1 MAVVIFGGCGFVGL
15 NIAEALLRRGRAV
28 VLADRIPLPNA
39 ARKALAPHPGALRV
53 VATDITDPEA
63 VGRALEPGAEAIEA
77 VVLGAALTAGPARE
91 AAEPDA
97 ILRVNLLAQVEVLRR
112 AKAAGARRVLNLS
125 SGSAYGDAPAPG
137 GALAEDGGAEPA
149 TLYAVTK
156 LASERVAA
164 RLGALW
170 GLDVRSV
177 RLSAVFGPWE
187 RDTGARDTL
196 SPQFQILLAAE
207 RGEPALLPR
216 EGWRDW
222 IYAPDV
228 AEAVELLIDAPAP
241 RHGLYNVTA
250 PTAWPVLAWGRV
262 LRGARPG
269 FVCRLAEAGEAPT
282 VSLHGD
288 ADRPNL
294 DGTRLA
300 EEFGFRAARGM
311 EDSAARLG
319 EWWRE
324 HGRELLEGA

>member
-1 MAVVIFGGCGFVGL
+1 MTVLIFGGCGFVGL
-15 NIAEALLRRGRAV
+15 NIAEALLRQGRAV
-28 VLADRIPLPNA
+28 ALADRVPLPEA
-39 ARKALAPHPGALRV
+39 ARRAFASHPGALSV
-53 VATDITDPEA
+53 VETDITDADA
-63 VGRALEPGAEAIEA
+63 VGRALRPGVEA

-91 AAEPDA
+91 AVEPDA

-112 AKAAGARRVLNLS
+112 AKTVGARRVLNLS
-125 SGSAYGDAPAPG
+125 SGAAYGAAPAQD
-137 GALAEDGGAEPA
+137 GALAEDGRAEPA

-156 LASERVAA
+156 HASERVAA

-177 RLSAVFGPWE
+177 RLSALFGPWE
-187 RDTGARDTL
+187 RGTGARDTL
-196 SPQFQILLAAE
+196 SPHLQILLAAE
-207 RGEPALLPR
+207 RGEPASLPR

-228 AEAVELLIDAPAP
+228 AAAALLLLDAPAP
-241 RHGLYNVTA
+241 RHSLYNVTA
-250 PTAWPVLAWGRV
+250 PAAWPVLAWGRA

-269 FVCRLAEAGEAPT
+269 FACRLAETGETPT

-288 ADRPNL
+288 IDRPNL
-294 DGTRLA
+294 DGTRMA
-300 EEFGFRAARGM
+300 EEFGWRAAHGM

-324 HGRELLEGA
+324 HGRDLMGGA

>member
-1 MAVVIFGGCGFVGL
+1 MTVLIFGGCGFVGL
-15 NIAEALLRRGRAV
+15 NIAEALLRQGRSV
-28 VLADRIPLPNA
+28 TLADRIAMPEA
-39 ARKALAPHPGALRV
+39 AGRAFALHPGELRV
-53 VATDITDPEA
+53 VETDVTDAGA
-63 VGRALEPGAEAIEA
+63 VERALRPGVDA

-97 ILRVNLLAQVEVLRR
+97 ILRVNLLAQVDVLRR
-112 AKAAGARRVLNLS
+112 AEAVGVRRVLNLS
-125 SGSAYGDAPAPG
+125 SGAAYGAARAPD
-137 GALAEDGGAEPA
+137 GALAEDGRAEPA
-149 TLYAVTK
+149 TLYAITK
-156 LASERVAA
+156 HASERVAA

-196 SPQFQILLAAE
+196 SPQLQILLAAE
-207 RGEPALLPR
+207 RGEAALLPR
-216 EGWRDW
+216 DGRRDW

-228 AEAVELLIDAPAP
+228 ASAALLLLDAPAP

-250 PTAWPVLAWGRV
+250 PAAWPVLAWGRA
-262 LRGARPG
+262 LQGARPG

-294 DGTRLA
+294 DGARMA
-300 EEFGFRAARGM
+300 EEFGWRAAHGM

-319 EWWRE
+319 EWWRR
-324 HGRELLEGA
+324 HGRDLAEERP